1 MSLRA
6 GDHTGVAI
14 SCSQQGVLDFL
25 FVVYYNANKQ
35 YVGNPTKGEIMEK
48 YFDFLLKTSLFSG
61 VQKQDLSSLL
71 HCLQARIVEMEKGS
85 PIFLEGD
92 TAGFIGLVLEGAVQ
106 IVRDDYDGS
115 RSVLGHAE
123 PGELFAETYA
133 CSNAETMPVSGYALR
148 DGKIMLFSCRKML
161 TVCSNA
167 CQFHNQI
174 VKNLL
179 QVVSEHN
186 VSMSR
191 KIQFMSQKTTRQKL
205 LAYLMDQA
213 KKAGS
218 PEFTIPFDR
227 QALADYLGV
236 ERSAMSAELGKLQRE
251 NVLTTRGS
259 HFILRLTNK

>member
-1 MSLRA
+1 
-6 GDHTGVAI
+6 
-14 SCSQQGVLDFL
+14 
-25 FVVYYNANKQ
+25 
-35 YVGNPTKGEIMEK
+35 MEK
-48 YFDFLLKTSLFSG
+48 YFDLLVQTPLFSG
-61 VQKQDLSSLL
+61 VQQEELASLL
-71 HCLQARIVEMEKGS
+71 NCLQARTFRVEKGM
-85 PIFLEGD
+85 PVFLEGD
-92 TAGFIGLVLEGAVQ
+92 EAGFIGLVLEGAVQ
-106 IVRDDYDGS
+106 IVRDDYYGA

-123 PGELFAETYA
+123 PGELFGETYA
-133 CSNAETMPVSGYALR
+133 CSNMEFMPVSGYALQESS
-148 DGKIMLFSCRKML
+148 IMLFSCRKML

-167 CQFHNQI
+167 CRFHNQI

-179 QVVSEHN
+179 QVVAEHN

-205 LAYLMDQA
+205 MAYLLDQA

-251 NVLTTRGS
+251 DVLSTRGS